1 MLPKSKM
8 QAIGLLV
15 AAAVVGFASG
25 AATISWAGVESR
37 KERHPRR
44 SYSEMLQQ
52 ELGLTDLQRDSL
64 RTLLRSHRPRMRA
77 VMEHVRPQM
86 DSLRD
91 EMRTE
96 IRAVLTPAQQ
106 AAYDTMLTRERRMRA
121 RADSASMSAPNRHED
136 D

>member
-8 QAIGLLV
+8 QAMGLLV
-15 AAAVVGFASG
+15 AAAVMGFAAG
-25 AATISWAGVESR
+25 AATISWAGEESR
-37 KERHPRR
+37 RERPHRR

-64 RTLLRSHRPRMRA
+64 RTLLRSHRPRMRS
-77 VMEHVRPQM
+77 VMEHIRPQM
-86 DSLRD
+86 DSLR
-91 EMRTE
+91 EELRTE

-106 AAYDTMLTRERRMRA
+106 AAYDTMLTRERAMRA
-121 RADSASMSAPNRHED
+121 RADSASLSSPNRHED